1 MARDGRSDDVTA
13 RSRERFLAG
22 GPVVAGVRSEILSS
36 WSRCQSL
43 GLRPSLGTTYLGEPD
58 LDTEL
63 VHAAEPVLDEVA
75 RAIAGTWS
83 TVILTDGE
91 GVVLRCLTGEPQ
103 MTRYLDTAG
112 GGAPGFSF
120 HESLGG
126 TTSIGLALA
135 ERRAS
140 RVYGHEHFADAW
152 TVQGCVAVPVHEPLS
167 GRIVGVVDLAT
178 ESSEFTSMLETMAR
192 KAAHAIERRLLEQ
205 KTDRERTLLRAYMRT
220 ARQMRAPEFRDGRQI
235 VLGAPAEDLLTG
247 SDRLVLEEKAA
258 GLIASGRRAAI
269 EVPVSGGRVVT
280 LLARPV
286 ADVCEGVAVEV
297 IVPAS
302 GALVS
307 AGGTPASA
315 PCVPRTDTAETAP
328 GAWRGPPTAIPAH
341 TAIPAPTAA
350 PSATAG
356 EGQCHRWLLAVGE
369 PGIGRLALAAR
380 RRLEL
385 LRESSRRIGTT
396 LDVVRTAEELAEV
409 VVENFA
415 DVVTVDLYPAVLRG
429 DEPSLAGVLPMQR
442 AAVGGVEGFPFSGVG
457 EQIGFAPTSLQAQC
471 LASGSPSME
480 ADLKTSRCW
489 AAEDPVRASQILDR
503 GIHSLITVP
512 LSARGVPLGM
522 AGFYRSRRSAP
533 FEDDDVSLAA
543 ELVACA
549 SLCIDNAR
557 RYTREHATA
566 LALQRSLLPHGLPE
580 QNALEVAYRYLP
592 AHTGVSGDW
601 FDVIPLSGAR
611 IALVVGDVVGH
622 GVQAAATMGRLRTAV
637 DNFASFELAP
647 DELLTHLDDLVAR
660 MAREDGSTDA
670 FIGATCLYGVYDP
683 TTRRCSL
690 SRAGHLPP
698 ALISGDGTVTFPEV
712 PAAPPLGLGGFPFE
726 TVEIEL
732 PDDSQL
738 VFYTDGL
745 VEDRERCIETVLE
758 ELRHT
763 LGHPGRSPEETC
775 QAAVA
780 ALPPSQPAEDDVTLL
795 VVRPRGLAA
804 SDMACWDGLS
814 PDPAIVSEIRGAVV
828 RQLADWNLEEAAF
841 TTELILSELLT
852 NAIRHATGPFQV
864 RLLRDRML
872 ICEVA
877 DTSSTSPHLRQAD
890 MTDEG
895 GRGLFLVAQ
904 LAQRWGTRYTPRG
917 KVIWAEQPMPA
928 G

>member
-1 MARDGRSDDVTA
+1 MARDGRSDDATA

-36 WSRCQSL
+36 WSRCQSI

-63 VHAAEPVLDEVA
+63 VHAAEPVLDELA

-112 GGAPGFSF
+112 GGSPGFSF

-167 GRIVGVVDLAT
+167 GRIIGVVDLAT
-178 ESSEFTSMLETMAR
+178 ELSEFTAMLETMAG
-192 KAAHAIERRLLEQ
+192 KAARAIERRLLEQ
-205 KTDRERTLLRAYMRT
+205 KTDRERTLLRAYLQT
-220 ARQMRAPEFRDGRQI
+220 ARQVQAPEFRDGRQI

-286 ADVCEGVAVEV
+286 TDVCEGVAVEV
-297 IVPAS
+297 IVPA
-302 GALVS
+302 GRALFS
-307 AGGTPASA
+307 ASGTPVSTPA
-315 PCVPRTDTAETAP
+315 VPRTDTPGTASA
-328 GAWRGPPTAIPAH
+328 AWRGPPS
-341 TAIPAPTAA
+341 AIPAPTEA
-350 PSATAG
+350 PSAEAG
-356 EGQCHRWLLAVGE
+356 EGQFHRWLLAVGE

-415 DVVTVDLYPAVLRG
+415 DVVTVDLYPEVLRG
-429 DEPSLAGVLPMQR
+429 DEPSAAGVLLMQR
-442 AAVGGVEGFPFSGVG
+442 AAVGGVEGFPFRGVG

-471 LASGSPSME
+471 LASGSPAME
-480 ADLKTSRCW
+480 ADLKASRCW
-489 AAEDPVRASQILDR
+489 AAEDPVRASKILDR

-522 AGFYRSRRSAP
+522 ASFHRSRRSAP

-543 ELVACA
+543 ELVAHA

-622 GVQAAATMGRLRTAV
+622 GVHAAATMGRLRTAV

-660 MAREDGSTDA
+660 MARAEGSTDA

-690 SRAGHLPP
+690 SRAGHVPP
-698 ALISGDGTVTFPEV
+698 ALISGDGTVAFPEV
-712 PAAPPLGLGGFPFE
+712 PAGPPLGLGGFPFE

-758 ELRHT
+758 ELRQT

-775 QAAVA
+775 QAAIA
-780 ALPPSQPAEDDVTLL
+780 ALSPTQPAVDDATLL
-795 VVRPRGLAA
+795 VVRPRGLDA
-804 SDMACWDGLS
+804 SDMACWDDLP

-828 RQLADWNLEEAAF
+828 RQLAGWKLEEAVF

-877 DTSSTSPHLRQAD
+877 DTSSTSPHLRRAD

-917 KVIWAEQPMPA
+917 KVIWAEQPMP
-928 G
+928 GG